1 MAKSNSFNKREIEKS
16 KQQKRKEKRQKKEER
31 KNNPTS
37 SFDDMIAYVDE
48 NGMITDTPPDET
60 KIEEIEIEE
69 IEISIP
75 KKEEVDEDQPLTGR
89 VEFFDEKK
97 GFGFIKDQASV
108 NKYFF
113 HISNSEPDIKENN
126 QVTFKLERNSK
137 GLSAIEVKIIK

>member
-1 MAKSNSFNKREIEKS
+1 MAKSNSYNKREIEKN
-16 KQQKRKEKRQKKEER
+16 KQQKRKEKRQRKEER

-37 SFDDMIAYVDE
+37 TFDDMIAYVDE

-60 KIEEIEIEE
+60 KVEEIEMED
-69 IEISIP
+69 IEISVP
-75 KKEEVDEDQPLTGR
+75 KKEEVDENQDLTGR

-97 GFGFIKDQASV
+97 GFGFIKDLTSV

-113 HISNSEPDIKENN
+113 HISNSDPEIKENK

>member
-31 KNNPTS
+31 KNNPTN

-48 NGMITDTPPDET
+48 N
-60 KIEEIEIEE
+60 
-69 IEISIP
+69 
-75 KKEEVDEDQPLTGR
+75 QPLTGR